1 MRGGIRAVLLLKS
14 SLYLEQWLSQNFAV
28 DLFLEACKTS
38 GDRYFKVIP
47 RPCGHLLT
55 YLIHKCLWAPPLTDL
70 TIGLWWDSGG
80 FYFLYTW
87 WYVPD
92 FPQRTYIASEIWK
105 KENDESTRDF
115 KIAGWGVKWV
125 TVCWKKLTSFSSF
138 SM

>member
-1 MRGGIRAVLLLKS
+1 MLLLKS

-28 DLFLEACKTS
+28 HLFLEACKTS

-47 RPCGHLLT
+47 RPCGRSLT

-87 WYVPD
+87 WFVPD
-92 FPQRTYIASEIWK
+92 FPQRTYIASVIWK
-105 KENDESTRDF
+105 KENNESTGDF
-115 KIAGWGVKWV
+115 KIGGGVKWV
-125 TVCWKKLTSFSSF
+125 TVC
-138 SM
+138 